1 MKKVNNQIYIIYKE
15 YSNKIEN
22 TCTIKIKNDS
32 CVNVIRHGSTESR
45 LVLEKDKKHYCPYCT
60 REGSFVFGIF
70 TNTVDIDYSEN
81 KCKLDLKYSLDINSQ
96 LISNNIISGTVYF
109 NFFDIFIFVFFKIF
123 HHNFSNFTRR
133 IF

>member
-96 LISNNIISGTVYF
+96 LISNNIISVTAQ
-109 NFFDIFIFVFFKIF
+109 KIETEKE
-123 HHNFSNFTRR
+123 N
-133 IF
+133 